1 MVETRSRAATNS
13 QVMSPTRDSSSAN
26 SSPPPADEAP
36 LATENSG
43 VALTRIERQLEGLL
57 AHFSSLATQAHQSLT
72 SPVAVEKTTPQPQ
85 RRLIRESNATQPAQE
100 CVFSPRTG
108 PAEIQSRKTFRR
120 PPARPTPA
128 YAPPRRRDPQTQ
140 VRPRNAGCCRR
151 HPPTLALALG
161 PPGRPDEWSAPLHA
175 VHEREQ
181 QVSPNARRTD
191 DNYKTWRAE
200 IWTILDASNLL
211 PPLLKNERIEDQ
223 DNEAQRRRFQQP
235 LCVAQRRRF
244 QQPLCVAQREV
255 VMALSEEL
263 QGRFSNVIERADP
276 VLLWNTLADHN
287 DNRPGVNTVFLK
299 RDLLNRRLQ
308 RDEPLERYIKDVDNY
323 KQRLRR
329 ANQQLPEVEAVSIL
343 LYNRDGVY
351 PAVVNEHEV
360 RLARGESISWEQ
372 AIERLRLAEHARQV
386 TERQQGSSGRVVQHD
401 VAFVGDRGG
410 GHGRGGGRRS
420 TSNARGDNGR
430 NNQRGRARSPSRST
444 SPRGRSKRQKSKS
457 SSRGREA
464 IAARSATRA
473 GNRVTDAATPRAPSA
488 TTPVAVTTV
497 NSSRAVWVESWL

>member
-1 MVETRSRAATNS
+1 MRKLRRNH
-13 QVMSPTRDSSSAN
+13 
-26 SSPPPADEAP
+26 
-36 LATENSG
+36 SG
-43 VALTRIERQLEGLL
+43 VSFENPTPP
-57 AHFSSLATQAHQSLT
+57 
-72 SPVAVEKTTPQPQ
+72 SP
-85 RRLIRESNATQPAQE
+85 RRKHS
-100 CVFSPRTG
+100 VFSPRTG
-108 PAEIQSRKTFRR
+108 PAEIQSRRTFRR

-223 DNEAQRRRFQQP
+223 DNEAQR
-235 LCVAQRRRF
+235 
-244 QQPLCVAQREV
+244 EV

-351 PAVVNEHEV
+351 PAVVNAHEV

-473 GNRVTDAATPRAPSA
+473 GNRVTDAATPSAPSA

>member
-1 MVETRSRAATNS
+1 
-13 QVMSPTRDSSSAN
+13 MSPTRDSSSAN

-57 AHFSSLATQAHQSLT
+57 AHFPSLATQAHQSLT
-72 SPVAVEKTTPQPQ
+72 SPVAAEKTTPQPQ

-100 CVFSPRTG
+100 TQRVLTP
-108 PAEIQSRKTFRR
+108 
-120 PPARPTPA
+120 PTPA

-151 HPPTLALALG
+151 HAPTLALALG

-223 DNEAQRRRFQQP
+223 DNE
-235 LCVAQRRRF
+235 AQRRRF

-410 GHGRGGGRRS
+410 GHGLQVEAHLPEAAAS
-420 TSNARGDNGR
+420 AR
-430 NNQRGRARSPSRST
+430 RARVRRVAEKPLLPEVQRVREIGSLMRRRRELRAQQLRS
-444 SPRGRSKRQKSKS
+444 Q
-457 SSRGREA
+457 
-464 IAARSATRA
+464 
-473 GNRVTDAATPRAPSA
+473 
-488 TTPVAVTTV
+488 
-497 NSSRAVWVESWL
+497 

>member
-1 MVETRSRAATNS
+1 MVETRSWAATNS

-57 AHFSSLATQAHQSLT
+57 AHFSSLATQARQSLT
-72 SPVAVEKTTPQPQ
+72 SPVAAEKTTPQPQ

-100 CVFSPRTG
+100 TQRVL
-108 PAEIQSRKTFRR
+108 
-120 PPARPTPA
+120 TP
-128 YAPPRRRDPQTQ
+128 RRDPQTQ

-151 HPPTLALALG
+151 HAPTLALALG

-351 PAVVNEHEV
+351 PAVVNAHEV

-410 GHGRGGGRRS
+410 GHGRGGGCRS

-430 NNQRGRARSPSRST
+430 NSQRGRARSPSRST

-473 GNRVTDAATPRAPSA
+473 GNRVTDAATPSAPSA